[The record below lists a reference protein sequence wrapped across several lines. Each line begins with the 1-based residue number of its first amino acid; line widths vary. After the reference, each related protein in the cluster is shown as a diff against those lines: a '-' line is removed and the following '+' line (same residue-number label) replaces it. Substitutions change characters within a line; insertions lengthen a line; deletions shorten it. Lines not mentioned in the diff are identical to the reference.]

1 MSSIPLTIGRSD
13 LALRAAIALA
23 LAVMMHGAALLTLAG
38 VRILLPGRE
47 PTRSVIEA
55 ALLPPAQA
63 PVKLPPRRA
72 VARTAPSRHS
82 GAGRAAVAPLQA
94 VRTDVAATRRAK
106 PVAAPAPPAQA
117 AAAPAPGPPSDHRV
131 ATAAPTVPVEAAP
144 PVLPVPADQ
153 PAAAVAPPPAAP
165 VAPPPAAPV
174 AAPPA
179 APAAPQPAAPAASQP
194 AASAMAAP
202 AAPARPAHAPVQVVL
217 PRSARLV
224 YASFA
229 TVRAG
234 GFVLPVRG
242 RTTTRWQFR
251 DGHYQLNLSID
262 VVNFVETSQG
272 LFDPDFG
279 LEPERYSET
288 RPHHPVSTTRFDW
301 ANRRV
306 SFTDDSRQGEAEP
319 GTQDRLSVQFQLS
332 VLRQVYPELFVRGTV
347 VPITLAGTRDVSRW
361 TFTVTGEDIVDS
373 GLGHLPAL
381 RVLSNRTTASGD
393 ESLEV
398 WISEKLNWFPARIRM
413 IDRNRNVL
421 DFVLDEATID

>member
-1 MSSIPLTIGRSD
+1 VTVGRSD

-23 LAVMMHGAALLTLAG
+23 LALMMHAVAWSTLAG

-47 PTRSVIEA
+47 HTRPVIEA

-63 PVKLPPRRA
+63 PVALPARRA
-72 VARTAPSRHS
+72 VARTTPARRS
-82 GAGRAAVAPLQA
+82 GVGRGTPPPLQA
-94 VRTDVAATRRAK
+94 VRIDAGARRSPGPAAAPAPAVQAPATAGQAPSDRAIATAAPTG
-106 PVAAPAPPAQA
+106 PVVPPPPSQPAAPAPPA
-117 AAAPAPGPPSDHRV
+117 S
-131 ATAAPTVPVEAAP
+131 
-144 PVLPVPADQ
+144 
-153 PAAAVAPPPAAP
+153 
-165 VAPPPAAPV
+165 

-179 APAAPQPAAPAASQP
+179 PTAPQPAAPAAPPPAAPGAQQP
-194 AASAMAAP
+194 AAPAA
-202 AAPARPAHAPVQVVL
+202 AAPARPARAAVQVVL

-242 RTTTRWQFR
+242 RTTTRWQFQ

-262 VVNFVETSQG
+262 VINFVETSQG

-288 RPHHPVSTTRFDW
+288 RPHRPVSTTRFDW
-301 ANRRV
+301 ANHRV
-306 SFTDDSRQGEAEP
+306 SFTDEPRQEPAEP

-332 VLRQVYPELFVRGTV
+332 VLRQVYPDLFVRGTV
-347 VPITLAGTRDVSRW
+347 VPITLAGTRDISRW

-398 WISEKLNWFPARIRM
+398 WISERLNWFPARIRM